1 MLSRLSISTNYS
13 CLNMLATS
21 TLSAPC
27 LAGST
32 LVTTVGWVDGMLFPA
47 NPLRTNDTNSSCPSK
62 TVGDIYDALGQPVLV
77 FEYHLNKPHE
87 TW

>member
-1 MLSRLSISTNYS
+1 MFGYVGNKYS
-13 CLNMLATS
+13 FSPL
-21 TLSAPC
+21 

-47 NPLRTNDTNSSCPSK
+47 TAAYDFLLRTNDTNSSCPSK

-87 TW
+87 IW